1 MLAVVVVIATAI
13 AVAIMVPSMPIVESI
28 SVIVVSVP
36 IRAASIV
43 IISIVET
50 VAIIVAARSVV
61 VVIPRTSTDKHAVHK
76 PVRTV
81 VAVRSACIR
90 SIPIITV
97 STDRSW
103 PHIAIRRA
111 NANVDDNSLR
121 MRIGSEKQ
129 ANAQETQKP

>member
-43 IISIVET
+43 ISIVET

-61 VVIPRTSTDKHAVHK
+61 VVIPGTGTDKHAVHK